1 MKKKENR
8 MFMLLSIAAIMCLFG
23 LTPIQAQNATSF
35 SGQAIGVIANAT
47 VAGGTVNERVGV
59 SPALPPQGSAEL
71 NGDVA
76 RASFQV
82 TGNGV
87 NNRLQTDAIVT
98 RTSGGTAAGTPNS
111 SQSRATVNNLDLR
124 LFDGAVRVAADTVQS
139 ASTCTCGANP
149 TCSGTTLIQTLQV
162 NGVLIPILDVNGNTI
177 VNPAPNTTILPAIT
191 GVAGLTIILNEQI
204 RNGSGDITVNA
215 LRIILRDP
223 VTNAVRADIIVAQS
237 HSDITCAAV
246 TAGSAD
252 LQIAKNCVNDNN
264 NVITCTITV
273 TNNGPDAAANI
284 VIRDVLP
291 TNTVFVSA
299 SQTGG
304 FSLTPAVVGATGGT
318 VTGSLGTLASGGVAT
333 ITVVSN
339 VAPNTP
345 VGTSISNTATVLS
358 TTADP
363 TPGNNTATVTF
374 NTVVP
379 TATSFSGQAT
389 GVIANATIG
398 NVLTSNIRVADTGP
412 LAAAGGR
419 LINGGLANI
428 VLGTN
433 STLTTTSVIST
444 RTSGGPAGIV
454 DGGTANTSQSQ
465 AVVNNLNLNLDLLT
479 DINITAEN
487 VTTNTNCQCTNNGPS
502 CASTTV
508 IKNLRVNGTL
518 ILQEGVGLD
527 INGNAFLMAPA
538 NTRLVFNL
546 AGGGTL
552 TLILNEQ
559 IRNGS
564 GDITVNA
571 LRIFVSVPGA
581 ATTDII
587 VAQAHSDIT
596 CTAGGATAASA
607 SISGRVLTPKGRGL
621 PRATVVLTDQNG
633 EVKYAVTNSQG
644 VYRFADVEVGGNY
657 SLSVTSKRY
666 IFATQSIFITE
677 DLADIDFTPMR

>member
-1 MKKKENR
+1 MKKGNR
-8 MFMLLSIAAIMCLFG
+8 MFMLLTIAAIMCLFG
-23 LTPIQAQNATSF
+23 LTPIQAQTATSF
-35 SGQAIGVIANAT
+35 SGHATGVIANAT
-47 VAGGTVNERVGV
+47 VAGIGTVNARAGDT
-59 SPALPPQGSAEL
+59 PTLPPQGSAEL

-76 RASFQV
+76 RASIQV
-82 TGNGV
+82 TGNGI

-124 LFDGAVRVAADTVQS
+124 LFDSAIRITADTVQS
-139 ASTCTCGANP
+139 SSTCTCGANP
-149 TCSGTTLIQTLQV
+149 TCSGATIIQNLQV
-162 NGVLIPILDVNGNTI
+162 NSVLIPILDASGNAI

-215 LRIILRDP
+215 LRITLRDP
-223 VTNAVRADIIVAQS
+223 VTNVVTVNIIVAQS

-252 LQIAKNCVNDNN
+252 LQIAKTCVNGNN

-284 VIRDVLP
+284 VVRDVLP

-304 FSLTPAVVGATGGT
+304 FTLTTPVVGATGGT
-318 VTGSLGTLASGGVAT
+318 VTGSLATLASMQTAT
-333 ITVVSN
+333 LTVVSN
-339 VAPNTP
+339 VARGTP
-345 VGTSISNTATVLS
+345 VGTSISNTATVMS

-363 TPGNNTATVTF
+363 TPGNNSTTATFT
-374 NTVVP
+374 TVVP
-379 TATSFSGQAT
+379 TAASFSGQAT

-398 NVLTSNIRVADTGP
+398 NVVATNVRVAETGP
-412 LAAAGGR
+412 LPTTGGS
-419 LINGGLANI
+419 LINGGLADI
-428 VLGTN
+428 RLGTN
-433 STLTTTSVIST
+433 NTLTTGVIST

-465 AVVNNLNLNLDLLT
+465 AVVNNLILNLDLLA
-479 DINITAEN
+479 DINITGEN
-487 VTTNTNCQCTNNGPS
+487 VTANTNCQCTNNGPS
-502 CASTTV
+502 CAGTSL

-518 ILQEGVGLD
+518 IVQEGVGLD

-538 NTRLVFNL
+538 NTRLVTPD
-546 AGGGTL
+546 GTI

-559 IRNGS
+559 IFNGS
-564 GDITVNA
+564 GNITVNA
-571 LRIFVSVPGA
+571 LRIIVNVPGA

-587 VAQAHSDIT
+587 VAQAHSDIQ
-596 CTAGGATAASA
+596 CLLGATAASA
-607 SISGRVLTPKGRGL
+607 TISGRVLTPKGRGL
-621 PRATVVLTDQNG
+621 PRVTVILTAPNG
-633 EVKYAVTNSQG
+633 DVMYTVTNPRGYYS
-644 VYRFADVEVGGNY
+644 FADLEVGGNY
-657 SLSVTSKRY
+657 LLSVRSKRY
-666 IFATQSIFITE
+666 IFATQSIFVTE
-677 DLADIDFTPMR
+677 DLADIDFTPMQ